1 MHSVFKVCGNG
12 VYNLHLG
19 RGLVSDNY
27 FGVLAH
33 VQNKPFI
40 HGFMNTFS
48 TRLCTSFYT
57 VSICLVALVHPFHT
71 AYNND
76 YFLNETN
83 LL

>member
-1 MHSVFKVCGNG
+1 MHSVFKVCGNS
-12 VYNLHLG
+12 VQKPYRG
-19 RGLVSDNY
+19 RGLVLDTH
-27 FGVLAH
+27 FGLQAR
-33 VQNKPFI
+33 VQNKLFI